1 MKVNPVITVLLGILW
16 ISILASCKKEQTTE
30 TEQSEVVERYLE
42 FKTKMNA
49 MNASSGQMSNFL
61 SIIGA
66 SQLRNNGL
74 QLKSATGDSVVTDT
88 VPCDTSDYWDYWT
101 CATVTEFDN
110 GDGTFTTIYDYGDGC
125 DEFGYLAKGKI
136 TYIWKNVGND
146 YYSKVLYDHYYNYGM
161 EMNGYSEY
169 SFISDGNSYFEY
181 DSAQGSKDSLVS
193 PGIVFYWSGTSTG
206 KDDIS
211 IVYDNGEKYTY
222 TSNYSNKWDNSTYTV
237 LEGEYTCIS
246 EPDGYEYHY
255 LVTTPLFYNY
265 ACTNTWV
272 AVSGVETIHYKDVAE
287 SYDFLIDYGNGNC
300 DNLATITENG
310 ETSVVDFGELI
321 YEYCGEDVVS
331 DSTTAYPGR

>member
-1 MKVNPVITVLLGILW
+1 VSPYLFHPVLKNGVNPSTGKLFRNDWNGKLGHPVFTDVSKEAGIQTEGYSHSALITDINNDGWKDIYVGNDFLTNDLLW
-16 ISILASCKKEQTTE
+16 I
-30 TEQSEVVERYLE
+30 
-42 FKTKMNA
+42 N
-49 MNASSGQMSNFL
+49 
-61 SIIGA
+61 
-66 SQLRNNGL
+66 
-74 QLKSATGDSVVTDT
+74 
-88 VPCDTSDYWDYWT
+88 
-101 CATVTEFDN
+101 N